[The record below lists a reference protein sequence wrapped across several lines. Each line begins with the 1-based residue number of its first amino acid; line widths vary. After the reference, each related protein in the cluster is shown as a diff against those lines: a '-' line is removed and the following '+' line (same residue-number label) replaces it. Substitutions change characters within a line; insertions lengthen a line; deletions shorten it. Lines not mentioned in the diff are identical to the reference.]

1 MLRLFSAL
9 VLSIFL
15 AFPAFSQVANDN
27 CTSAQVIT
35 IPTSGNVCIT
45 STTVNA
51 LSDNSTSSCD
61 TGTPGNEVWFTFIAT
76 GSQNTVTVTPTGSPA
91 IQQAIVAIDGTG
103 CADNAF
109 NICNAATTNNGTAT
123 ATWTFTPGTQVWVSV
138 ESNNGV
144 QGSFQLCVTSVTPP
158 PSPGS
163 SCATATNLCNKNT
176 FSVNSFPG
184 NGTVFTPPC
193 FGDALQRPIFYKFT
207 VGASGTCAW
216 QADPTGSTEYDW
228 AMYNITNGCPG
239 TIVCCNWNFG
249 YEMGNPVG
257 MAANGLGTCNE
268 NGASMNA
275 LSELSPPAN
284 VVAGQTYLI
293 IIDNYSNNT
302 TGFTF
307 TWGGTFQMAPT
318 AQFTVNPITACGSAT
333 VSITNTSVAAST
345 YNWNFNNGNTST
357 LPTPPNQTYS
367 SPGTYL
373 ISLTATSAS
382 NCTSTSSQTVTVN
395 PNHTITAGANQP
407 VCVNVAMTNITMTL
421 GGGATGATSS
431 GLPPGVSS
439 SVSGGVVTISGTP
452 TAAGTY
458 NYTITT
464 TGNACTVATTTGT
477 ITVVSIPTPTIT
489 TIPPTCVAN
498 GIASVSNYN
507 PSFTYTFSPTGPTIG
522 AGGAISGM
530 TPGTNYTLI
539 AGNGTCNSTASAQF
553 NIAAQLTTPATPT
566 IVVVTPTCAAA
577 GSASISNYSGS
588 LTYTFTPAG
597 PVAGAAGAISGMTAG
612 TNYTVT
618 SGNGSCT
625 SAPSLSFSI
634 AAQLTTPAVPTI
646 TVVPPTCSSNGT
658 ATITNYNASLTYTFN
673 PTGPT
678 AGASG
683 TITGMTIGTNYTL
696 TAGNGSCTS
705 APSSSFSI
713 AAQLTTPAIPTITI
727 VPPTCIAGG
736 SASISNYDGTLT
748 YISSPSGLTIG
759 AGGAISGMT
768 TGTNYTVTAGN
779 GSCTSAPSLSFS
791 IAAQLTIPAVPTI
804 TTNPPTCTGN
814 GTATITNFLASLTY
828 TFTPAGPTAGANG
841 VISGMT
847 VGTSYTVI
855 AGNGSCSSA
864 ASTSFSITAQ
874 LITPAVP
881 TTSVIA
887 PTCTSGG
894 SASITNYDGTL
905 TYTFSPSVPTLG
917 AGGAISGM
925 TAGTNYTVTAGNGSC
940 TSAASS
946 PFSILAQLTTP
957 PVPTITTT
965 PASCSSNGTATITN
979 YNAALTYTF
988 TPTGPTA
995 SANGVISG
1003 MNVGTSYTVI
1013 AGNGSCSSSPSNAFS
1028 IASQLITPPVPTI
1041 TVASPTCSANGTAS
1055 ISNYDGT
1062 LTYTFSP
1069 TGPSIGVGGLI
1080 SGMTVGSNYSVTAGN
1095 GTCTS
1100 APSASFSTAPQ
1111 LTTPSVPT
1119 IATTPATCSSN
1130 ETASISN
1137 YVSTQTYTFTP
1148 TGPTVGAVGLISGL
1162 TVGTSYTITASNGPC
1177 TSAASLPFT
1186 IDAPIPFPSIPFQV
1200 DNPEGCS
1207 PHTATLSA
1215 VNIPG
1220 IQYQWTAN
1228 GNLIG
1233 NGASLTSTF
1242 TNAGCYDIQ
1251 LTISDTQGCVATSS
1265 ESDFVCVEANPIAAF
1280 TPNPTLFTDN
1290 SQNVIFSNSSTGAE
1304 TYVWDFGDLSTS
1316 TETNPTHYY
1325 TNIQG
1330 GIIITLTATSA
1341 LGCIDETTY
1350 VINYQEETIFYVP
1363 NSFTPDQDEFNQTWG
1378 PVFTQGFDP
1387 YNFDLYLFNRWG
1399 ELIWESHDATAQWDG
1414 SYGAKALH
1422 CPDGIYTWK
1431 IVYKPKETDEKKVI
1445 TGYVN
1450 LIR

>member
-1 MLRLFSAL
+1 
-9 VLSIFL
+9 
-15 AFPAFSQVANDN
+15 
-27 CTSAQVIT
+27 
-35 IPTSGNVCIT
+35 
-45 STTVNA
+45 
-51 LSDNSTSSCD
+51 
-61 TGTPGNEVWFTFIAT
+61 
-76 GSQNTVTVTPTGSPA
+76 
-91 IQQAIVAIDGTG
+91 
-103 CADNAF
+103 
-109 NICNAATTNNGTAT
+109 
-123 ATWTFTPGTQVWVSV
+123 
-138 ESNNGV
+138 
-144 QGSFQLCVTSVTPP
+144 
-158 PSPGS
+158 
-163 SCATATNLCNKNT
+163 
-176 FSVNSFPG
+176 
-184 NGTVFTPPC
+184 
-193 FGDALQRPIFYKFT
+193 
-207 VGASGTCAW
+207 
-216 QADPTGSTEYDW
+216 
-228 AMYNITNGCPG
+228 
-239 TIVCCNWNFG
+239 
-249 YEMGNPVG
+249 
-257 MAANGLGTCNE
+257 
-268 NGASMNA
+268 
-275 LSELSPPAN
+275 
-284 VVAGQTYLI
+284 
-293 IIDNYSNNT
+293 
-302 TGFTF
+302 
-307 TWGGTFQMAPT
+307 MAPT

-345 YNWNFNNGNTST
+345 YSWNFNNGNTST

-395 PNHTITAGANQP
+395 PNHTITAGSNQP

-477 ITVVSIPTPTIT
+477 IIVVSIPTPTIT
-489 TIPPTCVAN
+489 TVPPTCAAN
-498 GIASVSNYN
+498 GTASVSNYN

-577 GSASISNYSGS
+577 GSASISNYSGT
-588 LTYTFTPAG
+588 LTYTFTPSG

-625 SAPSLSFSI
+625 SAPSLSFAI

-658 ATITNYNASLTYTFN
+658 ASITNYNASLTYTFN

-683 TITGMTIGTNYTL
+683 TITGMTVGTNYTL
-696 TAGNGSCTS
+696 TAGDGSCTS

-713 AAQLTTPAIPTITI
+713 ASQLITPTIPTITI

-759 AGGAISGMT
+759 AGGAISGMIAGTNYTVTAGNGTCTSAPSLSFSIAAQLT
-768 TGTNYTVTAGN
+768 TPAVPTITVLPPTCSSNGSASISNYDGTLTYISSPSGLTIGAGGAISGMTVGTNYTVTAGN

-828 TFTPAGPTAGANG
+828 TFTPTGPTAGANG

-864 ASTSFSITAQ
+864 AS
-874 LITPAVP
+874 
-881 TTSVIA
+881 
-887 PTCTSGG
+887 
-894 SASITNYDGTL
+894 
-905 TYTFSPSVPTLG
+905 
-917 AGGAISGM
+917 
-925 TAGTNYTVTAGNGSC
+925 
-940 TSAASS
+940 SS
-946 PFSILAQLTTP
+946 
-957 PVPTITTT
+957 
-965 PASCSSNGTATITN
+965 
-979 YNAALTYTF
+979 
-988 TPTGPTA
+988 
-995 SANGVISG
+995 
-1003 MNVGTSYTVI
+1003 
-1013 AGNGSCSSSPSNAFS
+1013 FS
-1028 IASQLITPPVPTI
+1028 IASQLITPTI
-1041 TVASPTCSANGTAS
+1041 PSITIVAPTCLAGGSAS

-1062 LTYTFSP
+1062 LTYISSP
-1069 TGPSIGVGGLI
+1069 SGLTIGTGGAI
-1080 SGMTVGSNYSVTAGN
+1080 SGMIAGTNYTVTAGN

-1100 APSASFSTAPQ
+1100 APSLSFSIAAQLTTPAVPTITVLPPTCSSNGTASITNYNASLTYTFNPTGPTAGANGTITGMTVGTNYTLTAGNGSCTSAPSSSFSIASQLITPTIPSITIVAPTCLAGGSASISNYDGTLTYISSPSGLTIGTGGAISGMIVGSNYTVTAGNGTCTSAPSTSFSTAPQ
-1111 LTTPSVPT
+1111 LTTPPVPT
-1119 IATTPATCSSN
+1119 ITTTPATCSSN

-1137 YVSTQTYTFTP
+1137 YVTTQTYTFTP

-1162 TVGTSYTITASNGPC
+1162 TVGTSYTVTASNGPC
-1177 TSAASLPFT
+1177 TSAASIPFT

-1200 DNPEGCS
+1200 DNPVGCS

-1215 VNIPG
+1215 ANIPG

-1228 GNLIG
+1228 GSLIG

-1251 LTISDTQGCVATSS
+1251 LTISDAQGCVATSS
-1265 ESDFVCVEANPIAAF
+1265 EPDFVCVEANPVAAF

-1330 GIIITLTATSA
+1330 GMIITLTATSE
-1341 LGCIDETTY
+1341 LGCIDEATY
-1350 VINYQEETIFYVP
+1350 VINFQEVTIFYVP
-1363 NSFTPDQDEFNQTWG
+1363 NTFTPDQDEFNQTWG

-1399 ELIWESHDATAQWDG
+1399 ELIWESHDATARWDG
-1414 SYGAKALH
+1414 SYGGKALH

-1431 IVYKPKETDEKKVI
+1431 IIYKPKETDEKKVI

>member
-1 MLRLFSAL
+1 
-9 VLSIFL
+9 
-15 AFPAFSQVANDN
+15 
-27 CTSAQVIT
+27 
-35 IPTSGNVCIT
+35 
-45 STTVNA
+45 
-51 LSDNSTSSCD
+51 
-61 TGTPGNEVWFTFIAT
+61 
-76 GSQNTVTVTPTGSPA
+76 
-91 IQQAIVAIDGTG
+91 
-103 CADNAF
+103 
-109 NICNAATTNNGTAT
+109 
-123 ATWTFTPGTQVWVSV
+123 
-138 ESNNGV
+138 
-144 QGSFQLCVTSVTPP
+144 
-158 PSPGS
+158 
-163 SCATATNLCNKNT
+163 
-176 FSVNSFPG
+176 
-184 NGTVFTPPC
+184 
-193 FGDALQRPIFYKFT
+193 
-207 VGASGTCAW
+207 
-216 QADPTGSTEYDW
+216 
-228 AMYNITNGCPG
+228 
-239 TIVCCNWNFG
+239 
-249 YEMGNPVG
+249 
-257 MAANGLGTCNE
+257 
-268 NGASMNA
+268 
-275 LSELSPPAN
+275 
-284 VVAGQTYLI
+284 
-293 IIDNYSNNT
+293 
-302 TGFTF
+302 
-307 TWGGTFQMAPT
+307 
-318 AQFTVNPITACGSAT
+318 
-333 VSITNTSVAAST
+333 
-345 YNWNFNNGNTST
+345 
-357 LPTPPNQTYS
+357 
-367 SPGTYL
+367 
-373 ISLTATSAS
+373 
-382 NCTSTSSQTVTVN
+382 
-395 PNHTITAGANQP
+395 
-407 VCVNVAMTNITMTL
+407 
-421 GGGATGATSS
+421 
-431 GLPPGVSS
+431 
-439 SVSGGVVTISGTP
+439 
-452 TAAGTY
+452 
-458 NYTITT
+458 
-464 TGNACTVATTTGT
+464 
-477 ITVVSIPTPTIT
+477 
-489 TIPPTCVAN
+489 
-498 GIASVSNYN
+498 
-507 PSFTYTFSPTGPTIG
+507 
-522 AGGAISGM
+522 
-530 TPGTNYTLI
+530 
-539 AGNGTCNSTASAQF
+539 
-553 NIAAQLTTPATPT
+553 
-566 IVVVTPTCAAA
+566 
-577 GSASISNYSGS
+577 
-588 LTYTFTPAG
+588 
-597 PVAGAAGAISGMTAG
+597 
-612 TNYTVT
+612 
-618 SGNGSCT
+618 
-625 SAPSLSFSI
+625 
-634 AAQLTTPAVPTI
+634 
-646 TVVPPTCSSNGT
+646 
-658 ATITNYNASLTYTFN
+658 
-673 PTGPT
+673 
-678 AGASG
+678 
-683 TITGMTIGTNYTL
+683 
-696 TAGNGSCTS
+696 
-705 APSSSFSI
+705 
-713 AAQLTTPAIPTITI
+713 
-727 VPPTCIAGG
+727 
-736 SASISNYDGTLT
+736 
-748 YISSPSGLTIG
+748 
-759 AGGAISGMT
+759 
-768 TGTNYTVTAGN
+768 
-779 GSCTSAPSLSFS
+779 
-791 IAAQLTIPAVPTI
+791 
-804 TTNPPTCTGN
+804 
-814 GTATITNFLASLTY
+814 
-828 TFTPAGPTAGANG
+828 
-841 VISGMT
+841 
-847 VGTSYTVI
+847 
-855 AGNGSCSSA
+855 
-864 ASTSFSITAQ
+864 
-874 LITPAVP
+874 
-881 TTSVIA
+881 
-887 PTCTSGG
+887 
-894 SASITNYDGTL
+894 
-905 TYTFSPSVPTLG
+905 
-917 AGGAISGM
+917 
-925 TAGTNYTVTAGNGSC
+925 
-940 TSAASS
+940 
-946 PFSILAQLTTP
+946 LTTP

-1003 MNVGTSYTVI
+1003 MNVGTSYSVI

-1215 VNIPG
+1215 VNIAG

-1233 NGASLTSTF
+1233 NGASLSSTF

-1251 LTISDTQGCVATSS
+1251 LTISDAQGCVATSS
-1265 ESDFVCVEANPIAAF
+1265 EPDFVCVEANPVAAF
-1280 TPNPTLFTDN
+1280 TPNPTLFTGN